1 MPSAIVAEL
10 QGPEPRAL
18 ADLVV
23 DSVSFHSPVA
33 DYQGRD
39 DVTHLLLLIATVLE
53 ELRPTREVWTSSSC
67 TTFLEAVVNGRP
79 IEAVFD
85 EHHDAA
91 GRVVE
96 ATLMLRPLGV
106 LHAALTAMAHA
117 LDEAP
122 LPSQGR

>member
-10 QGPEPRAL
+10 QGPEPQAL
-18 ADLVV
+18 ADLLV

-33 DYQGRD
+33 DYQGRG
-39 DVTHLLLLIATVLE
+39 DVTHLLLLIATILE
-53 ELRPTREVWTSSSC
+53 DLRPTREVRTSSSC
-67 TTFLEAVVNGRP
+67 TTFLEAVVNDRP
-79 IEAVFD
+79 IEGVFD
-85 EHHDAA
+85 EHHDAV

-96 ATLMLRPLGV
+96 ATLMLRPLGA
-106 LHAALTAMAHA
+106 LHTAVTAMAQA